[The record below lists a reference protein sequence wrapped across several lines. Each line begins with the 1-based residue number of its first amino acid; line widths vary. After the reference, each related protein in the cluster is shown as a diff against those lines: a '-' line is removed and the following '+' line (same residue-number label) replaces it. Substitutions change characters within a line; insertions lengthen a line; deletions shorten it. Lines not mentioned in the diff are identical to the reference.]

1 MYSIDHSKDY
11 FKTNLNISI
20 QKTLI
25 MNPKLEI
32 RGMTLDR
39 LNLTIAGQVR
49 SIGIKLSGGSNI
61 LPLINQIN
69 FRNNEINSNPSSI
82 KYSNNSNEFNIKLEV
97 NGKQN
102 HETATFWL
110 LDNFIYSII
119 SSIDICSLIVGT
131 LFDVPTK
138 KKGELYPDN
147 VRDYFNNNNQN
158 LKISRLFRKHL
169 PPLSNPNHLQ
179 MGRFIWNNAKHK
191 GLHEIIKVSHNL
203 PDLETRWDAHIKPVP
218 NSTLSQDERE
228 IGEFCVNLL
237 EESILFID
245 SVYNHLGKRLTREKL
260 PLQI

>member
-1 MYSIDHSKDY
+1 MHRIDHSEDC

-20 QKTLI
+20 QKTLK
-25 MNPKLEI
+25 MNPELEI

-61 LPLINQIN
+61 LSLINQIN

-119 SSIDICSLIVGT
+119 SSVDICSLIVGT
-131 LFDVPTK
+131 LFDVPK
-138 KKGELYPDN
+138 RELYPDI
-147 VRDYFNNNNQN
+147 VRDYLNNNQN
-158 LKISRLFRKHL
+158 RKISRLFKKHM

-179 MGRFIWNNAKHK
+179 MGRIIWNNAKHD
-191 GLHEIIKVSHNL
+191 GLHEILKVSHNS

-228 IGEFCVNLL
+228 IGKFCDNLL

-245 SVYNHLGKRLTREKL
+245 SVYDHLGHRLLRERL